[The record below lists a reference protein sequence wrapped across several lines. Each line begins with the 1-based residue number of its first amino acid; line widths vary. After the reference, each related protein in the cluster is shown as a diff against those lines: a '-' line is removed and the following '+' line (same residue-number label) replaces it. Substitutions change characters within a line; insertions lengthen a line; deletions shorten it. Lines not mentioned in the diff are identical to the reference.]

1 MWASPSIFGSG
12 GTDIIAGLLRCCRS
26 CVADSCG
33 HVHRRVFHRGFEL
46 LALMALAATSPRP
59 LIPEKY
65 LDAPSQRLY
74 YLSLGLLCQVRVAFR
89 KVALLMSLL
98 FQAIKLVDILWY
110 WTSGS
115 EDFALCRKW
124 LLVDFTY
131 IVALRQLRIP
141 RLTYSRSVVLL
152 QIALLWFFDSVF
164 LGGITVNTPLHAGLG
179 GRHVG
184 KCSIA
189 SSVCIDQHAV

>member
-1 MWASPSIFGSG
+1 
-12 GTDIIAGLLRCCRS
+12 
-26 CVADSCG
+26 
-33 HVHRRVFHRGFEL
+33 
-46 LALMALAATSPRP
+46 MALAATSPQP

-74 YLSLGLLCQVRVAFR
+74 YLSLGLLCQVRVVFG
-89 KVALLMSLL
+89 KVALLTSFL

-115 EDFALCRKW
+115 EDLALCRKW
-124 LLVDFTY
+124 LFVDFVY

-152 QIALLWFFDSVF
+152 QIALLWFFDSMF
-164 LGGITVNTPLHAGLG
+164 LGGITVNTPLSVGLG
-179 GRHVG
+179 GRNVG
-184 KCSIA
+184 KRFVA
-189 SSVCIDQHAV
+189 SSACRDQHAA